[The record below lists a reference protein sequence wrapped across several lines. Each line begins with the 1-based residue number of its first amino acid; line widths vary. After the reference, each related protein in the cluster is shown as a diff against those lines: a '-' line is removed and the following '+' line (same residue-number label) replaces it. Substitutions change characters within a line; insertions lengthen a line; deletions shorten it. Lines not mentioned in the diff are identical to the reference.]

1 MLFIL
6 PLLLFPLEPVCGR
19 EMLFQIDI
27 EADSVMWGAPFFDDD
42 TPASAAQRFVDN
54 VAAQFGHD
62 FSHAIDSITRV
73 LVERRALFGDNLEME
88 PRGPVLFSV
97 PAPRGLGGAALPDV
111 YFYEGD
117 DPVTA
122 WRRFCRRANV
132 PPMSAGRLPVLSML
146 HAQLYRRASATCG
159 SSRACI
165 VSACKRNKGHFPGYE
180 IQKPKVGDDVL
191 ALLLQLAREVSA
203 AVCVETGTFRGETTL
218 KLAESRHCPKVVTV
232 ELNPDFAAAARAK
245 FAARQAANQDIVLL
259 EGDSGDVL
267 PPNAGLFPDD
277 RNVLWFLDGHYAG
290 LDTARGLEDSPIIV
304 ELDFI
309 LRTRAHRGDVVV
321 IDDARTFRGSR
332 LLLNMEVP
340 WLFPELVDVV
350 DHICELRPNM
360 LVDIVGDEVVVRENL
375 WLPDAAW

>member
-1 MLFIL
+1 
-6 PLLLFPLEPVCGR
+6 
-19 EMLFQIDI
+19 
-27 EADSVMWGAPFFDDD
+27 
-42 TPASAAQRFVDN
+42 
-54 VAAQFGHD
+54 
-62 FSHAIDSITRV
+62 
-73 LVERRALFGDNLEME
+73 
-88 PRGPVLFSV
+88 
-97 PAPRGLGGAALPDV
+97 
-111 YFYEGD
+111 
-117 DPVTA
+117 
-122 WRRFCRRANV
+122 
-132 PPMSAGRLPVLSML
+132 MSAGRLPVLSML
-146 HAQLYRRASATCG
+146 HAQLFQRALATCG

-165 VSACKRNKGHFPGYE
+165 VSACKRNKGRFPGYE
-180 IQKPKVGDDVL
+180 VEQPMVGNDIL
-191 ALLLQLAREVSA
+191 ALLLQLAREASA

-267 PPNAGLFPDD
+267 PANAGLFPDD
-277 RNVLWFLDGHYAG
+277 RNVLWFLDGHYSG

-340 WLFPELVDVV
+340 WLFPESADVI
-350 DHICELRPNM
+350 DHIWELQPNM
-360 LVDIVGDEVVVRENL
+360 LVDIVGSKAGGAQYLLQFVEPRAVCENTMRRGFAPHFAMRGKFL
-375 WLPDAAW
+375 FDAKTMMIHR